1 MHIMKF
7 LIAGLGSIGQRHYKN
22 LIELGHKDITVYR
35 TGKGDRKFVAN
46 FEKIYNPIVFDD
58 LKTALLEKPDVL
70 IISNPT
76 IFHAEFIKLGIQN
89 NLKGIFVEKPA
100 AVSANSIK
108 NLVALADKNNA
119 IVYIAYNFRF
129 HPLLQ
134 RMRKFLTENAIGK
147 VLSASVDMGEYLPD
161 WHPWED
167 YRYTYAARADLGGG
181 VVLTQSHDIDY
192 LYWFFGMPDKI
203 AAFGGTRTGLEVS
216 AEDLVKAVFDYSDG
230 SIASLNMDF
239 YRRPPRRTFE
249 IIGTAGTLL
258 WDYHNGTLTFTPH
271 EQNKKAKTFAVL
283 ENFNRNQ
290 MFLSEMKHFVNCVKG
305 KDDPKVTFKD
315 GLNVLRICEAILKSM
330 NTGKIVKL

>member
-1 MHIMKF
+1 MY
-7 LIAGLGSIGQRHYKN
+7 S
-22 LIELGHKDITVYR
+22 
-35 TGKGDRKFVAN
+35 
-46 FEKIYNPIVFDD
+46 
-58 LKTALLEKPDVL
+58 
-70 IISNPT
+70 
-76 IFHAEFIKLGIQN
+76 
-89 NLKGIFVEKPA
+89 
-100 AVSANSIK
+100 
-108 NLVALADKNNA
+108 
-119 IVYIAYNFRF
+119 
-129 HPLLQ
+129 
-134 RMRKFLTENAIGK
+134 
-147 VLSASVDMGEYLPD
+147 
-161 WHPWED
+161 
-167 YRYTYAARADLGGG
+167 
-181 VVLTQSHDIDY
+181 
-192 LYWFFGMPDKI
+192 
-203 AAFGGTRTGLEVS
+203 VS

-239 YRRPPRRTFE
+239 YRKPPRRTFE